1 MKQMERNDNWLQN
14 KKNWADT
21 ALRARECYEIATKHG
36 KPVIVMEPIKG
47 GTLANVPEEA
57 ERILKAQ
64 TPELSVASWA
74 VRFAATHENVMM
86 VLSGMSNMEQM
97 EDNISYMKDFTSL
110 NPYDQSFIHS
120 NVKISDY

>member
-1 MKQMERNDNWLQN
+1 MFFLHLD
-14 KKNWADT
+14 WADT

-110 NPYDQSFIHS
+110 NLYDQSFIHS